1 MRTLVEATAALE
13 RVETRMNE
21 ALSGRQQALDAL
33 LGRINDRSQD
43 LESVTRSF
51 TTLLENSLQN
61 VEAKAGQIGA
71 VLAAA
76 AETTTGA
83 IGEQFERI
91 RATTGEESER
101 TAAALRTGYEKAAAE
116 MTEALGNASAK
127 FRDTMGELR
136 GMTGQIQR
144 ELEATRAELRRGV
157 VELPQET
164 QETTANMRRVVADQI
179 KALNELSALVSR
191 SNRMVDAAPAAQPRK
206 AAVNETPV
214 AATMAAVAAAVEQ
227 RIAQTPAPA
236 PTPAVAR
243 QAEPKPAPAPAP
255 VSAPAPAP
263 APVRQAPPAAER
275 PTTRREEAP
284 AREAGARGGWLSDLL
299 NRASREE
306 TVEPTRAAGRPD
318 RARTN
323 SLESLDSISVDIAR
337 MIDHDAALELWDRY
351 RRGESNVFTR
361 RLYTLQ
367 GQQTFDEI
375 RRKYG
380 RDEEFRQTVDRYVEE
395 FERLLAEVSR
405 DDRDSMLTKTY
416 LTSETGKV
424 YTMLAHAS
432 GRFD

>member
-1 MRTLVEATAALE
+1 MS
-13 RVETRMNE
+13 E
-21 ALSGRQQALDAL
+21 ALSGRQQALDEL
-33 LGRINDRSQD
+33 LSRISDRSKD

-51 TTLLENSLQN
+51 TTLLEGSLEN
-61 VEAKAGQIGA
+61 ADAKARQLGS

-76 AETTTGA
+76 AESTTNA

-91 RATTGEESER
+91 RATTGEESVR
-101 TAAALRTGYEKAAAE
+101 TAAALRTSYEQAAAE
-116 MTEALGNASAK
+116 MADALSNATTK
-127 FRDTMGELR
+127 FRDTMGDLR

-164 QETTANMRRVVADQI
+164 QEASANMRRVVADQI

-191 SNRMVDAAPAAQPRK
+191 SNRLVDAAPAAQPRK

-227 RIAQTPAPA
+227 RIAQAPAPAPAPA
-236 PTPAVAR
+236 PTVAR
-243 QAEPKPAPAPAP
+243 QAEPKPAAAP
-255 VSAPAPAP
+255 VPAP

-275 PTTRREEAP
+275 PAPRREEAP
-284 AREAGARGGWLSDLL
+284 PRDAGARGGWLSDLL
-299 NRASREE
+299 NRASRDEIEE
-306 TVEPTRAAGRPD
+306 PARTPARAD
-318 RARTN
+318 RTRTN

-337 MIDHDAALELWDRY
+337 MIDHEAAVELWDRY

-375 RRKYG
+375 RRKYR